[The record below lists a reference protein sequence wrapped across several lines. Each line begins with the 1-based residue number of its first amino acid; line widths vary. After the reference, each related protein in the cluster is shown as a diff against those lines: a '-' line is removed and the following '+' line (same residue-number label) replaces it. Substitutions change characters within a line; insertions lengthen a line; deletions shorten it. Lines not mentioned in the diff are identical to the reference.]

1 MSTWLPVATNL
12 GGIVETPELASTPH
26 RLDID
31 GRPYVPTGDGGIVL
45 GVRLGDG
52 VFATDADHAAPGA
65 CLVHGEQ
72 PARHALTSFAC
83 LGNPVTIRSGAAA
96 GERGVVLG
104 KRGELGRVIACFAP
118 DVLERLAPDDAVV
131 VRGYGQGARLPGQHP
146 VAMCNIAPGALGL
159 LPIDASGERVAVSVR
174 AAIPSHAI
182 GNGVGRPVE
191 QWDLDV
197 QVDTDTAPALGL
209 AALVLGD
216 LVAVDDLDV
225 RHNAGYRRG
234 YRTVGIVVHGGS
246 PQPGHGPGLM
256 PVLCGPS
263 EAFDVNV
270 DPAHQGLTEAA
281 LLGYQDGGS
290 SGTAL

>member
-1 MSTWLPVATNL
+1 MSTWTPVATNL
-12 GGIVETPELASTPH
+12 GGVVETPELGGFPS

-31 GRPYVPTGDGGIVL
+31 GKPYVPTGDGGIVL
-45 GVRLGDG
+45 GVRLGDS

-72 PARHALTSFAC
+72 PARHALTSYAC
-83 LGNPVTIRSGAAA
+83 LGNPVTVRSGAAA

-118 DVLERLAPDDAVV
+118 DVLARLAPGDSIV
-131 VRGYGQGARLPGQHP
+131 VRGYGQGATLPGP
-146 VAMCNIAPGALGL
+146 VELRNVDPGALGL
-159 LPIDASGERVAVSVR
+159 LPVDTGGERVGVSVR
-174 AAIPSHAI
+174 ARIASHVV

-191 QWDLDV
+191 QWDLDLSI
-197 QVDTDTAPALGL
+197 DATTAPALGL
-209 AALVLGD
+209 ADLALGD
-216 LVAVDDLDV
+216 LVAVDNLDI

-234 YRTVGIVVHGGS
+234 FLTVGVIVHGGS

-256 PVLCGPS
+256 PILCGPAD
-263 EAFDVNV
+263 AFDVTA

-281 LLGYQDGGS
+281 LLGYG
-290 SGTAL
+290 AP